1 MELRGFDSYEITL
14 GDEMRG
20 ERASMNKSLE
30 DVERD
35 LRIKAKMIVAI
46 EACDLSG
53 FTNQSVIAGYVRS
66 YTRYLGMD
74 VEDCYRRFCETSG
87 YQSPAA
93 MMSTSGDGSGFGS
106 LKNKAPITSRAGTQI
121 SDSRF
126 AAPPSRNRFH
136 ARISLGAVTSGLAL
150 IALVAGLSYGG
161 YALLQDIQRIGFE
174 PLPEAPAVIAEAP
187 VIGEPSAAAATIET
201 RPAASDYEGGGALA
215 ATPTPTPVEMAAA
228 PRPRR
233 DGPISAI
240 DPTRSSVFVRQA
252 PEPPA
257 AVDIADTSAYAA
269 VAAAADEPRADPK
282 SPVVAERGTVLLA
295 AGPAW
300 IKVTERDES
309 TIWQGTLKPGQEYRL
324 PEQVVAPT
332 MRSGNAGETYVI
344 LDGIAYGPL
353 GGAGRIAKNISLVA
367 DDIRKNLPKADL
379 AAIREELGGSEQ
391 GAVARVNE

>member
-1 MELRGFDSYEITL
+1 MELRGFDSYEISL

-20 ERASMNKSLE
+20 ERASMGKSLE

-35 LRIKAKMIVAI
+35 LRIKAKMILAI
-46 EACDLSG
+46 EDCDLSG

-66 YTRYLGMD
+66 YARYLGMD
-74 VEDCYRRFCETSG
+74 VEDCYRRFCDDSG

-93 MMSTSGDGSGFGS
+93 LMSTSGDGSGFGS
-106 LKNKAPITSRAGTQI
+106 LKEKAPVTSRAGTQI
-121 SDSRF
+121 GDSRF

-150 IALVAGLSYGG
+150 IALMAGLGYGG

-174 PLPEAPAVIAEAP
+174 PLPEAPTVVAEAP
-187 VIGEPSAAAATIET
+187 VIGEPAAAAATIEA

-215 ATPTPTPVEMAAA
+215 ATPTPVEMAAA

-240 DPTRSSVFVRQA
+240 DPTRSSVFVREA
-252 PEPPA
+252 PEPPVA
-257 AVDIADTSAYAA
+257 IDVSDTSAYAA
-269 VAAAADEPRADPK
+269 VTAAADEPRADPK
-282 SPVVAERGTVLLA
+282 APEVAERGTVLLA
-295 AGPAW
+295 AGSAW

-332 MRSGNAGETYVI
+332 IRSGNAGETYVI
-344 LDGIAYGPL
+344 LDGVAYGPL
-353 GGAGRIAKNISLVA
+353 GPAGRIAKNISLVPE
-367 DDIRKNLPKADL
+367 DIRQNLPKADI
-379 AAIREELGGSEQ
+379 AAIREGLGGNDQ
-391 GAVARVNE
+391 GAVARINE